1 MVRGGLFSGSLPC
14 TIKLQLHVG
23 FSLDFSSHKP
33 PFPWKMKDRCICHY
47 QCMLRV
53 LGGKTNIK
61 YYLPPEWFPSKEL
74 SNLAICT
81 RMKILQP
88 SIPVPT
94 DTAPAFLSISPHLP
108 KPHVSLMYC
117 STQYL
122 SPLVFFYKIHY
133 FGWVSDSR
141 KVTKIIQWVLTCPL
155 LRPHHQHCRPS
166 WSFCQK

>member
-1 MVRGGLFSGSLPC
+1 MAVPLAPGPPFSLAFKALPPPLSHLTVDFCQRTVRGGPFSGSLPC
-14 TIKLQLHVG
+14 TIKCQLHVG

-33 PFPWKMKDRCICHY
+33 PFPWKMKDRCDCIWHY
-47 QCMLRV
+47 HCMLRV

-94 DTAPAFLSISPHLP
+94 NSAPAFLSISPHLP
-108 KPHVSLMYC
+108 KPQVSLMYC
-117 STQYL
+117 SSQYL
-122 SPLVFFYKIHY
+122 SP
-133 FGWVSDSR
+133 S
-141 KVTKIIQWVLTCPL
+141 
-155 LRPHHQHCRPS
+155 
-166 WSFCQK
+166 SFLAQ